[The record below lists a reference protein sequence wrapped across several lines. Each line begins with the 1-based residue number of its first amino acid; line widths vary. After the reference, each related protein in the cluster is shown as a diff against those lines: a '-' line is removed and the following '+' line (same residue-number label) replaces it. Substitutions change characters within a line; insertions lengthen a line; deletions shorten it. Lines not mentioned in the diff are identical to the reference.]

1 MTDSKLTMQELET
14 YLWNAA
20 INLRNKMD
28 AGDYKVYIFPLLFY
42 KRICDVYD
50 EEYNNALIESKGKED
65 YATSQFV
72 HNFQIPDGTHWNDL
86 RNTSKNIGEKLQKNL
101 RSIEKINKKRLYG
114 IFGDAEWANK
124 DMLSDETLKN
134 LIEDF
139 SSINLSTKIVSDDL
153 MGTGYEY
160 LIKQFADDSGHTAA
174 EFYTNRT
181 VVTLMSQILAPQES
195 DTIYDPTCGS
205 GGMLLE
211 AVNFVKREGNP
222 MTLKLYGQEKNV
234 TTSGIA
240 RMNLL
245 LHGFQDAEVKR
256 GDTLDTPLFLDENG
270 GLKKFDVILANPP
283 YSISKWNQSGW
294 SQDPYGRNML
304 GTPPKGNA
312 DYAFIQHILAS
323 LSDNGRAGIL
333 LPHGVL
339 FRDMENKIR
348 ENLVESDKL
357 EAVIGLGPDLFYNAS
372 MESCIMILNQNKKN
386 KEKVLFIDALD
397 QVKRLGNKNYLS
409 ENNLKEIFDTY
420 SNFKTKKGISYLATK
435 KEIIKNGNL
444 LRISLYIKNNSLE
457 KISTIHDSIDDWK
470 KSRDD
475 LIKSLDDPFK
485 DMGVIK
491 NE

>member
-1 MTDSKLTMQELET
+1 MADSKLSIQELET
-14 YLWNAA
+14 YLWKAA
-20 INLRNKMD
+20 INLRNKID

-42 KRICDVYD
+42 KRICDIYD
-50 EEYNNALIESKGKED
+50 EEYNDALTESKGKED
-65 YATSQFV
+65 YAISQFV
-72 HNFQIPDGTHWNDL
+72 HNFQIPKGVHWNDL

-101 RSIEKINKKRLYG
+101 RSIEKANKTRLYG
-114 IFGDAEWANK
+114 IFGDAEWTNK
-124 DMLSDETLKN
+124 DVLSDEILKN

-181 VVTLMSQILAPQES
+181 VVTLMTQILAPEES
-195 DTIYDPTCGS
+195 ESIYDPTCGS

-211 AVNFVKREGNP
+211 AVNFVKRKGNS

-245 LHGFQDAEVKR
+245 LHGFQDTEIKK
-256 GDTLDTPLFLDENG
+256 GDTLDTPLFLDKDG

-294 SQDPYGRNML
+294 SQDPYGRNIL

-323 LSDNGRAGIL
+323 LNENGRAAIL

-339 FRDMENKIR
+339 FRDVEHEMRKK
-348 ENLVESDKL
+348 LVDSDKI
-357 EAVIGLGPDLFYNAS
+357 EAIIGLGPNLFYNS
-372 MESCIMILNQNKKN
+372 PMESCILILNLNKKH
-386 KEKVLFIDALD
+386 KEKILLINALD
-397 QVKRLGNKNYLS
+397 EVNTFGNKNYLS
-409 ENNLKEIFDTY
+409 DDNLKEIFDTY
-420 SNFKTKKGISYLATK
+420 ANFKLKKGKSYLATK
-435 KEIIKNGNL
+435 KDIEKKDYLLSIPKYIETANSEKIISIEKSVNQWKNSSDDL
-444 LRISLYIKNNSLE
+444 LISLKN
-457 KISTIHDSIDDWK
+457 I
-470 KSRDD
+470 
-475 LIKSLDDPFK
+475 FK
-485 DMGVIK
+485 NMGEIK